1 MNSNTKCKLGIP
13 SPSAYF
19 HKRMEQVILVDAE
32 DQPIGAMEKMEAHRR
47 GALHRAFSIMIFNS
61 RGEVLLQKRA
71 QGKYHSGGLW
81 TNACCSH
88 PNPGD
93 EMETAV
99 KRRVRHEMGLEV
111 SPAYAF
117 RFIYRAEVGNGLI
130 EHEYDHV
137 YTATSD
143 DAPVIN
149 TLEVEQWKLV
159 DTATLLEDVAR
170 HPARYTPWFRLILAH
185 PEFLA
190 AHPSG

>member
-1 MNSNTKCKLGIP
+1 M
-13 SPSAYF
+13 
-19 HKRMEQVILVDAE
+19 ILVDAE
-32 DQPIGAMEKMEAHRR
+32 DQPMGTMEKIEAHRK

-61 RGEVLLQKRA
+61 KGEVLLQKRA

-93 EMETAV
+93 EMEAAV
-99 KRRVRHEMGLEV
+99 KRRVMHEMGMEV
-111 SPAYAF
+111 SPTYAF

-143 DAPVIN
+143 DTPVIN
-149 TLEVEQWKLV
+149 TVEVEQWKLV
-159 DTATLLEDVAR
+159 DTMTLLEDVAR
-170 HPARYTPWFRLILAH
+170 HPAPYTPWFRLILGH

-190 AHPSG
+190 AHASGRGFRLIN